1 MRLIALALDYD
12 GTLTTT
18 GKLSRRVTD
27 AIAAARCAG
36 VRVILVTG
44 RRLAHLASEAE
55 LGIFDAIVAENGAVI
70 DFPATGRHVLLGH
83 PPASIFVEDLLRRQV
98 PFIQGEC
105 LLEADASTAPDFL
118 AAVRTLEQPLT
129 LTFNR
134 DRLMVLPQG
143 VAKSTGLRRAL
154 FELRVSMHN
163 TIAIGDAEND
173 HDLLDASE
181 CGVAVGW
188 GSAALRAIADEVIE
202 GSGPDAVAAYIDQLL
217 TQPRLAIGRAGRH
230 RITIGAQH
238 NGEPVTL
245 AIRGRTVIVAGEPGT
260 GKSWLAGLLAEQ
272 FILQGY
278 SMVILDP
285 EGDYCALET
294 LPNVT
299 VCGANDPAPPPR
311 EILRALRHPGESLVV
326 DLSRLSAHEKHH
338 YIRTVL
344 PILAAE
350 RRRTGMPHK
359 VLVDEAHQFLSGHD
373 AESLIDATLGGYI
386 SVTYRVS
393 QLDRSICPQ
402 DAVIMVTRESVDDEV
417 KALSRLCGVPLD
429 ANTLA
434 TIDQADAA
442 LLPGP
447 DEARGA
453 LVRFRVAPRLTSHV
467 RHREKYFDMPVGDA
481 HAFVFDGTGYGP
493 RARSFRDLTTL
504 LASEPAARITGHCER
519 HDFSRWI
526 RDVFRDGAL
535 ACRIQQLEGS
545 IRDEDARIVADGII
559 QAIRARYDFN
569 PLPASP

>member
-1 MRLIALALDYD
+1 MKLVALALDYD

-18 GKLSRRVTD
+18 GKLSRAVTD
-27 AIAAARCAG
+27 AIGAARCAG
-36 VRVILVTG
+36 IRVILVTG
-44 RRLAHLASEAE
+44 RRLAHLANDAE

-83 PPASIFVEDLLRRQV
+83 PPPSIFVEDLLRRQV
-98 PFIQGEC
+98 PFARGEC
-105 LLEADASTAPDFL
+105 VIEADASTAAEFL
-118 AAVRTLEQPLT
+118 AAIRSLEQPLT
-129 LTFNR
+129 LAFNR

-143 VAKSTGLRRAL
+143 IAKSTGLRRTL
-154 FELRVSMHN
+154 FELRVSVHN
-163 TIAIGDAEND
+163 IIAIGDAEND

-188 GSAALRAIADEVIE
+188 GSAALCAIADEVID
-202 GSGPDAVAAYIDQLL
+202 GSGPDAVAAYIRQLIA
-217 TQPRLAIGRAGRH
+217 QPRLAVGRAGRH
-230 RITIGAQH
+230 RIDIGAQH

-245 AIRGRTVIVAGEPGT
+245 AIRGRTLIVAGEPGT

-299 VCGANDPAPPPR
+299 VCGANDPPPPAR

-326 DLSRLSAHEKHH
+326 DLSRLSLHEKHH

-359 VLVDEAHQFLSGHD
+359 VLVDEAHQFLSGRD
-373 AESLIDATLGGYI
+373 AASLLDAALGGYI
-386 SVTYRVS
+386 CVTYRVS
-393 QLDRSICPQ
+393 QLDRGICPE

-417 KALSRLCGVPLD
+417 TALSRLCGVALD
-429 ANTLA
+429 AGTLA

-467 RHREKYFDMPVGDA
+467 RHREKYFDMPVGDG
-481 HAFVFDGTGYGP
+481 HAFVFNDGAHAA
-493 RARSFRDLTTL
+493 RARSFRDLTKL
-504 LASEPAARITGHCER
+504 LASEPLARIAGHCER
-519 HDFSRWI
+519 RDFSRWV

-535 ACRIQQLEGS
+535 ACRIQQLEETVG
-545 IRDEDARIVADGII
+545 DEDARIVADAII
-559 QAIRARYDFN
+559 QAIRARYDFS
-569 PLPASP
+569 PVPASP